1 MSLTSADH
9 ETLGRALYDA
19 MRAEAAIRPL
29 RETHPSIT
37 IEDAY
42 QISRIMLSHRMI
54 NDGEIVV
61 GKKIGV
67 TSSAVQEM
75 LGVFQP
81 DFGFLTDAM
90 AYENNAEIPIAG
102 TMISP
107 RAEGEIAFR
116 LKTTLTG
123 TDNTEAD
130 VLAATKSIMPCF
142 EIVDSRIENWQIA
155 IQDTVA
161 DNASC
166 GVYVI
171 GDTEIDPNETDLP
184 SIKIDVSKNGQPLSS
199 GLGSAVQGNPL
210 TAVAWL
216 ANTLGAYGIALEAGE
231 VILSGSVVPLEP
243 VQAGDIMSLMMSG
256 NGFET
261 CSASCRFI

>member
-1 MSLTSADH
+1 MSLSKADH
-9 ETLGRALYDA
+9 TTLGRTLYDA
-19 MRAEAAIRPL
+19 MRSEVPIKPL
-29 RETHPSIT
+29 IQSHPAIT

-42 QISRIMLSHRMI
+42 QISRVMLSLRMDQ
-54 NDGEIVV
+54 DGETIV

-67 TSSAVQEM
+67 TSDAVQKM

-90 AYENNAEIPIAG
+90 AYANNADIPIAG
-102 TMISP
+102 NMISP

-116 LKTTLTG
+116 LKSTLSG
-123 TDNTEAD
+123 TNNTEAD
-130 VLAATKSIMPCF
+130 VLAATECIMPCF

-155 IQDTVA
+155 IQDTIA

-166 GVYVI
+166 GVFVV
-171 GDTEIDPNETDLP
+171 GDTELDPRALDLP
-184 SIKIDVSKNGQPLSS
+184 NSRVDVTKNGAPLSS

-243 VQAGDIMSLMMSG
+243 VQAGDEMHLIMSG
-256 NGFET
+256 EGFDD
-261 CSASCRFI
+261 CSVGCRFV